1 MKLYRQEPVEDTRPV
16 RQDGPHRDLMLQA
29 IAREGEAHRASLD
42 GDREAAATAYAAA
55 VELYRQ
61 SWEIAP
67 PKSYG
72 RLVGLLKA
80 SVLGGTAEQG
90 AAYVRGQ
97 TAEATGEPSPTAGYV
112 LAVAALVAGDDE
124 GAVRFAG
131 AMRGASDPHD
141 RTADAIAGL
150 AAGDREAYGAA
161 IAAIVADFSARE
173 AHLTGVP
180 IADTAWMLEALARER
195 GIAADLHGPL
205 LPA

>member
-1 MKLYRQEPVEDTRPV
+1 M
-16 RQDGPHRDLMLQA
+16 QDGPHRDLMLQA
-29 IAREGEAHRASLD
+29 ISREGEAHRAALA
-42 GDREAAATAYAAA
+42 GDREAAAAGYAAA
-55 VELYRQ
+55 VELYRR

-97 TAEATGEPSPTAGYV
+97 LAAEATGEPSPTAGYV

-131 AMRGASDPHD
+131 AMRGASNPHD

-150 AAGDREAYGAA
+150 AAADREAYRAA
-161 IAAIVADFSARE
+161 VAAIVADFSARE

-180 IADTAWMLEALARER
+180 FADTAAMLEAIARER
-195 GIAADLHGPL
+195 GVAADLRGPL